1 LGWEYILN
9 STSGLVPRIVYATR
23 SEHGQI
29 PNPAPF
35 SLVAALVAAGTYKEL
50 EIREWQVPWEQS
62 RPRDPFVDAQGRVWF
77 VGQVG
82 NYVAR
87 LDPGTGQFRRFEL
100 EDGALPLEESLAA
113 FERGMALVRVLGDR
127 LDDVSQRVEVLLRT
141 AGGALVTRPLAT
153 EEGEEE

>member
-1 LGWEYILN
+1 M
-9 STSGLVPRIVYATR
+9 SDDDR
-23 SEHGQI
+23 
-29 PNPAPF
+29 PF
-35 SLVAALVAAGTYKEL
+35 DEAMTEL
-50 EIREWQVPWEQS
+50 ETLV
-62 RPRDPFVDAQGRVWF
+62 
-77 VGQVG
+77 
-82 NYVAR
+82 
-87 LDPGTGQFRRFEL
+87 RRL